1 MAETPIITPWT
12 RYIPASLLIHGAIF
26 GIMAWCDWTP
36 PFIPPS
42 SSTQTSQKLW
52 NSGIPIAILDGH
64 TTSDADPQF
73 ESISPDDDPFV
84 THEMPQTP
92 DVDPIMDVSA
102 TPAPPNVP
110 VTATPVKDVS
120 TLEHTHMPVPPSSDA
135 SPSSEPPASTAPSGN
150 TSASTAPSGNTPD
163 STAPSG
169 NTPASTAPSGNTPD
183 STAPSGNTP
192 GSTAPSGNTP
202 GSTAPSGNTPGSASE
217 SQDAAI
223 WRAYTA
229 TLSAHFK
236 KKRLYPEMARRL
248 KLTGTVWILVEIR
261 RDGTLLN
268 AQIETSSGSDLLD
281 QAALNSARSSAPVP
295 PFPQG
300 ITATSRKVRIPYQYS
315 LR

>member
-64 TTSDADPQF
+64 TTSDSDPQF

-110 VTATPVKDVS
+110 VTPTPVKDVS

-135 SPSSEPPASTAPSGN
+135 SPSSEPPASTDPSGNTPTSTATSGN
-150 TSASTAPSGNTPD
+150 TSA
-163 STAPSG
+163 
-169 NTPASTAPSGNTPD
+169 

-202 GSTAPSGNTPGSASE
+202 TSTAPSGNTPGSASE

>member
-110 VTATPVKDVS
+110 VTPTPVKDVS

-150 TSASTAPSGNTPD
+150 TSASTD
-163 STAPSG
+163 
-169 NTPASTAPSGNTPD
+169 
-183 STAPSGNTP
+183 
-192 GSTAPSGNTP
+192 PSGNTP

-261 RDGTLLN
+261 RDGTLRN

>member
-92 DVDPIMDVSA
+92 DVDPIMEVSA

-110 VTATPVKDVS
+110 VTPTPVKDVS

-150 TSASTAPSGNTPD
+150 TPD
-163 STAPSG
+163 
-169 NTPASTAPSGNTPD
+169 
-183 STAPSGNTP
+183 
-192 GSTAPSGNTP
+192 STAPSGNTP

>member
-110 VTATPVKDVS
+110 VTPTPVKDVS

-150 TSASTAPSGNTPD
+150 TSASTAPSGNTP
-163 STAPSG
+163 A
-169 NTPASTAPSGNTPD
+169 
-183 STAPSGNTP
+183 
-192 GSTAPSGNTP
+192 
-202 GSTAPSGNTPGSASE
+202 STAPSGNTPGSASE

>member
-64 TTSDADPQF
+64 TTSDSDPQF

-110 VTATPVKDVS
+110 VTPTPVKDVS

-135 SPSSEPPASTAPSGN
+135 SPSSEPPT
-150 TSASTAPSGNTPD
+150 
-163 STAPSG
+163 
-169 NTPASTAPSGNTPD
+169 
-183 STAPSGNTP
+183 
-192 GSTAPSGNTP
+192 STAPSGNTP

>member
-42 SSTQTSQKLW
+42 SSTQTSQKLKLW

-92 DVDPIMDVSA
+92 DVNPVMDVSA
-102 TPAPPNVP
+102 PPVPPNVP
-110 VTATPVKDVS
+110 VTPTPVKDVS

-135 SPSSEPPASTAPSGN
+135 SPSSEPPASTAPS
-150 TSASTAPSGNTPD
+150 D
-163 STAPSG
+163 
-169 NTPASTAPSGNTPD
+169 NTPD

-192 GSTAPSGNTP
+192 GSTAPSDNTP

-248 KLTGTVWILVEIR
+248 KLTGIVWILVEIR

>member
-102 TPAPPNVP
+102 TPTPPNVP
-110 VTATPVKDVS
+110 VTPSPVKDVS

-150 TSASTAPSGNTPD
+150 TSA
-163 STAPSG
+163 
-169 NTPASTAPSGNTPD
+169 
-183 STAPSGNTP
+183 
-192 GSTAPSGNTP
+192 STAPSGNTP

>member
-110 VTATPVKDVS
+110 VTPTPVKDVS

-150 TSASTAPSGNTPD
+150 TSASTD
-163 STAPSG
+163 
-169 NTPASTAPSGNTPD
+169 
-183 STAPSGNTP
+183 
-192 GSTAPSGNTP
+192 PSGNTP

>member
-110 VTATPVKDVS
+110 VTPTPVKDVS

-150 TSASTAPSGNTPD
+150 TSASTAPSGNTP
-163 STAPSG
+163 G
-169 NTPASTAPSGNTPD
+169 

-202 GSTAPSGNTPGSASE
+202 TSTAPSGNTPGSASE

>member
-110 VTATPVKDVS
+110 VTPTPVKDVS

-150 TSASTAPSGNTPD
+150 TSASTAPSGNTL
-163 STAPSG
+163 G
-169 NTPASTAPSGNTPD
+169 

-202 GSTAPSGNTPGSASE
+202 TSTAPSGNTPGSASE

>member
-102 TPAPPNVP
+102 TPTPPNVP
-110 VTATPVKDVS
+110 VTPTPVKDVS

-150 TSASTAPSGNTPD
+150 T
-163 STAPSG
+163 
-169 NTPASTAPSGNTPD
+169 PA

-202 GSTAPSGNTPGSASE
+202 GSTAPSGNTPTSTAPSGNTPGSASE

>member
-110 VTATPVKDVS
+110 VTPTPVKDVS

-150 TSASTAPSGNTPD
+150 TPGSTAS
-163 STAPSG
+163 SG
-169 NTPASTAPSGNTPD
+169 NTPA
-183 STAPSGNTP
+183 
-192 GSTAPSGNTP
+192 
-202 GSTAPSGNTPGSASE
+202 STAPSGNTPGSASE

>member
-102 TPAPPNVP
+102 TPTPPNVP
-110 VTATPVKDVS
+110 VTPTPVKDVS

-150 TSASTAPSGNTPD
+150 TSASTAPSGNT
-163 STAPSG
+163 SA
-169 NTPASTAPSGNTPD
+169 

-202 GSTAPSGNTPGSASE
+202 TSTAPSGNTPGSASE

>member
-1 MAETPIITPWT
+1 MAETPIITPWM

-64 TTSDADPQF
+64 TTSDPDPQF

-110 VTATPVKDVS
+110 VTPTPVKDVS

-135 SPSSEPPASTAPSGN
+135 SPSSEPPASTDPSGNTPTSTATSGN
-150 TSASTAPSGNTPD
+150 TSA
-163 STAPSG
+163 
-169 NTPASTAPSGNTPD
+169 
-183 STAPSGNTP
+183 
-192 GSTAPSGNTP
+192 STAPSGNTP

>member
-102 TPAPPNVP
+102 TPTPPNVP
-110 VTATPVKDVS
+110 VTPTPVKDVS

-150 TSASTAPSGNTPD
+150 TSASTAPSGNT
-163 STAPSG
+163 SA
-169 NTPASTAPSGNTPD
+169 

-192 GSTAPSGNTP
+192 GSTD
-202 GSTAPSGNTPGSASE
+202 PSGNTPGSASE